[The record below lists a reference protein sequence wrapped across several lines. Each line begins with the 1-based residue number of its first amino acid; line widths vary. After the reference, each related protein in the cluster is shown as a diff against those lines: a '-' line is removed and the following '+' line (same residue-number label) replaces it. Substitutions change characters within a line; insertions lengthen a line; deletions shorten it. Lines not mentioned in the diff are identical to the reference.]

1 MNKETVINPL
11 SKSAAE
17 ASATSTASAAS
28 AAATAAPAR
37 SHKKKILIGFAIFI
51 SILFF
56 VFVILGMGR
65 GAAGAYNSIF
75 GGSDSKSSDKECI
88 LPPNMK
94 WKDGAPIPIQDGLN
108 SNYEVMDR
116 IECIDPD
123 ATPSPS
129 KGRLV
134 CKSSVDTKSNDPPEG
149 DGILYVY
156 IKKDNVDTW
165 IPPTCPTPKEPCP
178 TPTNAIW
185 VNPNAFKKS
194 QEANIENIGTTAF
207 IKCKNHDIV
216 PSPSKGISLDCND
229 GIAKVKENPGDKEGT
244 VITCPSIKQG
254 YANYLGELLDWI
266 SGRPD
271 INQQSKYSLLPG
283 YFN

>member
-1 MNKETVINPL
+1 MSIKEMNP
-11 SKSAAE
+11 
-17 ASATSTASAAS
+17 SATSAISAASKAS
-28 AAATAAPAR
+28 AAAPVPAAGPSNR
-37 SHKKKILIGFAIFI
+37 KSKLVVRLVILSILIIVVGSGITMLI
-51 SILFF
+51 MHF
-56 VFVILGMGR
+56 V
-65 GAAGAYNSIF
+65 YPS
-75 GGSDSKSSDKECI
+75 SDSKSSDKECI

-94 WKDGAPIPIQDGLN
+94 WKDGPPIPKQDGLN

-123 ATPSPS
+123 VTPSPS

-149 DGILYVY
+149 DGVLYVY

-194 QEANIENIGTTAF
+194 QEVNIPRKKTNSI
-207 IKCKNHDIV
+207 IRCDDNSV
-216 PSPSKGISLDCND
+216 PSPSKGITLDCND
-229 GIAKVKENPGDKEGT
+229 GIAKVDGT
-244 VITCPSIKQG
+244 VITCPKEG

>member
-178 TPTNAIW
+178 TPANADW
-185 VNPNAFKKS
+185 LDPNAVKKS
-194 QEANIENIGTTAF
+194 IVVNIPREETTR
-207 IKCKNHDIV
+207 IIRCHDNSV
-216 PSPSKGISLDCND
+216 PSPSKGPFLGCSD
-229 GIAKVKENPGDKEGT
+229 GIAKVLENKDDKDGT
-244 VITCPSIKQG
+244 VITCPKEG